1 MNLISY
7 FFIRLWQV
15 GIDHVLPLLALLLL
29 GMLVPRLGRLAIR
42 VLESRLDESEESTKA
57 RLALGGALVYVLQ
70 AVAYFLLVLTALS
83 NLGVPALG
91 AAIPATVVS
100 AALGFGAQKI
110 IGDFLAGFFILS
122 EKQFGVGDYVSF
134 DGATGV
140 EGTVVAL
147 TLRTTKVRTPTGEV
161 VMVPNGSAG
170 VVTNYSQDWSRAVVD
185 LAVPLHEGET
195 LEEITTQVR
204 SISEQ
209 AIQDPTIADDVA
221 GELEILS
228 ATGIVEPTVAGQP
241 WQVKYRVLVQVNPS
255 RQWAVERAIRSALLS
270 AFWDHYNLPADA
282 AGAVPFP
289 MDRITGAASP
299 DTDAPGGAKPSAQ
312 QPVRAEDP
320 EESAAAAMAASE
332 SASNNATKS
341 FSNAGDSA
349 HLETDAVE
357 SKDHGPGRPAT
368 ADADPDLE
376 DADAHTSIWRQ
387 DASSGKFRRLWTL
400 GGRVRSSTTSLLVGL
415 LVTGLLLFA
424 SWNPEDAGT
433 GWLNPA
439 YWTERKAPATTSAP
453 VPTAEPEV
461 SATENPGADN
471 VTEESADAYAPSSEP
486 NDANS
491 DGAAADENSDDSKK
505 NRDER
510 RMREDTLGGQESTA
524 PAAPTPQ
531 DTAGATPGDDAGATD
546 TQAGEETEQPS
557 VAN

>member
-1 MNLISY
+1 MNLVGY
-7 FFIRLWQV
+7 FFYRMWQV
-15 GIDHVLPLLALLLL
+15 GIDHVLPLVALLLL

-42 VLESRLDESEESTKA
+42 VLESRLDEGEESTKA

-70 AVAYFLLVLTALS
+70 AVAYFLLVLAALS
-83 NLGVPALG
+83 NVGVPALG

-134 DGATGV
+134 EGTTGV

-170 VVTNYSQDWSRAVVD
+170 VITNFSQDWSRAVVD
-185 LAVPLHEGET
+185 LSVPLHEGET
-195 LEEITTQVR
+195 LEEITSQVHT
-204 SISEQ
+204 ISQQ
-209 AIQDPTIADDVA
+209 AIKDPAIAGDVA

-270 AFWDHYNLPADA
+270 AFWDHYNLPADT

-289 MDRITGAASP
+289 LDRITAAASP
-299 DTDAPGGAKPSAQ
+299 DIDAPGGAKPSVQ
-312 QPVRAEDP
+312 QPVRAEGP

-332 SASNNATKS
+332 SASNNATKP
-341 FSNAGDSA
+341 FTNAGDSA
-349 HLETDAVE
+349 HLESDVVE

-368 ADADPDLE
+368 GDVDPDLE
-376 DADAHTSIWRQ
+376 DADAHTDIWRQ
-387 DASSGKFRRLWTL
+387 DAPTGKFRRLWTL
-400 GGRVRSSTTSLLVGL
+400 GGRVRPSTTSLLVGL
-415 LVTGLLLFA
+415 MVTGLLLFA

-491 DGAAADENSDDSKK
+491 DGVAAGGNFDDSKK

-510 RMREDTLGGQESTA
+510 RVQENPLGGQESKA

-531 DTAGATPGDDAGATD
+531 DTAGATPGDDAGATNAP
-546 TQAGEETEQPS
+546 AGEQTEP
-557 VAN
+557 ALEP

>member
-1 MNLISY
+1 MNLVGY
-7 FFIRLWQV
+7 FFYRMWQV
-15 GIDHVLPLLALLLL
+15 GIDHVLPLVALLLL

-42 VLESRLDESEESTKA
+42 VLESRLDEGEEATKA

-70 AVAYFLLVLTALS
+70 AVAYFLLVLAALS
-83 NLGVPALG
+83 NVGVPALG

-110 IGDFLAGFFILS
+110 IGDFLEGFFILS

-134 DGATGV
+134 EGTTGV

-170 VVTNYSQDWSRAVVD
+170 VITNFSQDWSRAVVD
-185 LAVPLHEGET
+185 LSVPLHEGET
-195 LEEITTQVR
+195 LEEITSQVHT
-204 SISEQ
+204 ISQQ
-209 AIQDPTIADDVA
+209 AIKDPAIAGDVA

-241 WQVKYRVLVQVNPS
+241 WQVKYRVLVPVNPS

-270 AFWDHYNLPADA
+270 AFWDHYNLPADT

-289 MDRITGAASP
+289 LDRITAAASP
-299 DTDAPGGAKPSAQ
+299 DIDAPGGAKPSVQ
-312 QPVRAEDP
+312 QPVRAEGP

-332 SASNNATKS
+332 SASNNATKP
-341 FSNAGDSA
+341 FTNAGDSA
-349 HLETDAVE
+349 HLESDVVE

-368 ADADPDLE
+368 GDVDPDLE
-376 DADAHTSIWRQ
+376 DADAHTDIWRQ
-387 DASSGKFRRLWTL
+387 DAPTGKFRRLWTL
-400 GGRVRSSTTSLLVGL
+400 GGRVRPSTTSLLVGL
-415 LVTGLLLFA
+415 MVTGLLLFA

-471 VTEESADAYAPSSEP
+471 VTEESADAHAPSSEP

-491 DGAAADENSDDSKK
+491 DGVAAGGNFDDSKK

-510 RMREDTLGGQESTA
+510 RVQENPLGGQESKA

-531 DTAGATPGDDAGATD
+531 DTAGATPGDDAGATNAP
-546 TQAGEETEQPS
+546 AGEQTEP
-557 VAN
+557 ALEP

>member
-1 MNLISY
+1 MNLVGY
-7 FFIRLWQV
+7 FFYRMWQV
-15 GIDHVLPLLALLLL
+15 GIDHVLPLVALLLL

-42 VLESRLDESEESTKA
+42 VLESRLDEGEEATKA

-70 AVAYFLLVLTALS
+70 AVAYFLLVLAALS
-83 NLGVPALG
+83 NVGVPALG

-134 DGATGV
+134 EGTTGV

-170 VVTNYSQDWSRAVVD
+170 VITNFSQDWSRAVVD
-185 LAVPLHEGET
+185 LSVPLHEGET
-195 LEEITTQVR
+195 LEEITSQVHT
-204 SISEQ
+204 ISQQ
-209 AIQDPTIADDVA
+209 AIKDPAIAGDVA

-270 AFWDHYNLPADA
+270 AFWDHYNLPADT

-289 MDRITGAASP
+289 LDRITAAASP
-299 DTDAPGGAKPSAQ
+299 DIDAPGGAKPSVQ
-312 QPVRAEDP
+312 QPVRAEGP

-332 SASNNATKS
+332 SASNNATKP
-341 FSNAGDSA
+341 FTNAGDSA
-349 HLETDAVE
+349 HLESDVVE

-368 ADADPDLE
+368 GDVDPDLE
-376 DADAHTSIWRQ
+376 DADAHTDIWRQ
-387 DASSGKFRRLWTL
+387 DAPTGKFRRLWTL
-400 GGRVRSSTTSLLVGL
+400 GGRVRPSTTSLLVGL
-415 LVTGLLLFA
+415 MVTGLLLFA

-491 DGAAADENSDDSKK
+491 DGVAAGGNSHDSKK

-510 RMREDTLGGQESTA
+510 RVQENPLGGQESKA
-524 PAAPTPQ
+524 PAAPTLQ
-531 DTAGATPGDDAGATD
+531 DTAGAPPGDDAGATNAP
-546 TQAGEETEQPS
+546 AGEQTEP
-557 VAN
+557 ALEP

>member
-1 MNLISY
+1 MNLVGY
-7 FFIRLWQV
+7 FFYRMWQV
-15 GIDHVLPLLALLLL
+15 GIDHVLPLVALLLL

-42 VLESRLDESEESTKA
+42 VLESRLDEGEESTKA

-70 AVAYFLLVLTALS
+70 AVAYFLLVLAALS
-83 NLGVPALG
+83 NVGVPALG

-134 DGATGV
+134 EGTTGV

-170 VVTNYSQDWSRAVVD
+170 VITNFSQDWSRAVVD
-185 LAVPLHEGET
+185 LSVPLHEGET
-195 LEEITTQVR
+195 LEEITSQVHT
-204 SISEQ
+204 ISQQ
-209 AIQDPTIADDVA
+209 AIKDPAIAGDVA

-270 AFWDHYNLPADA
+270 AFWDHYNLPADT

-289 MDRITGAASP
+289 LDRITAAASP
-299 DTDAPGGAKPSAQ
+299 DIDAPGGAKPSVQ
-312 QPVRAEDP
+312 QPVRAEGP

-332 SASNNATKS
+332 SASNNATKP
-341 FSNAGDSA
+341 FTNAGDSA
-349 HLETDAVE
+349 HLESDVVE

-368 ADADPDLE
+368 GDVDPDLE
-376 DADAHTSIWRQ
+376 DADAHTDIWRQ
-387 DASSGKFRRLWTL
+387 DAPTGKFRRLWTL
-400 GGRVRSSTTSLLVGL
+400 GGRVRPSTTSLLVGL
-415 LVTGLLLFA
+415 MVTGLLLFA

-491 DGAAADENSDDSKK
+491 DGVAAGGNFDDSKK

-510 RMREDTLGGQESTA
+510 RVQENPLGGQESKA

-531 DTAGATPGDDAGATD
+531 DTAGAPPGDDAGATNAP
-546 TQAGEETEQPS
+546 AGEQTEP
-557 VAN
+557 ALEP

>member
-1 MNLISY
+1 M
-7 FFIRLWQV
+7 
-15 GIDHVLPLLALLLL
+15 
-29 GMLVPRLGRLAIR
+29 
-42 VLESRLDESEESTKA
+42 
-57 RLALGGALVYVLQ
+57 
-70 AVAYFLLVLTALS
+70 TALS

-312 QPVRAEDP
+312 QPVSAEGP

-332 SASNNATKS
+332 SASNNATKP
-341 FSNAGDSA
+341 FRNAGDSA
-349 HLETDAVE
+349 HLESDAVE

-368 ADADPDLE
+368 ADADSDLE

-387 DASSGKFRRLWTL
+387 DAPSGKFRRLWTL

-424 SWNPEDAGT
+424 SWDPEDAGT

-461 SATENPGADN
+461 LATENPGADN

-531 DTAGATPGDDAGATD
+531 DTAGATPGDDAGATNAP
-546 TQAGEETEQPS
+546 AGEETEQPS

>member
-1 MNLISY
+1 MNLVGY
-7 FFIRLWQV
+7 FFYRMWQV
-15 GIDHVLPLLALLLL
+15 GIDHVLPLVALLLL

-42 VLESRLDESEESTKA
+42 VLESRLDEGEEATKA

-70 AVAYFLLVLTALS
+70 AVAYFLLVLAALS
-83 NLGVPALG
+83 NVGVPALG

-134 DGATGV
+134 EGTTGV

-170 VVTNYSQDWSRAVVD
+170 VITNFSQDWSRAVVD
-185 LAVPLHEGET
+185 LSVPLHEGET
-195 LEEITTQVR
+195 LEEITSQVHT
-204 SISEQ
+204 ISQQ
-209 AIQDPTIADDVA
+209 AIKDPAIAGDVA

-270 AFWDHYNLPADA
+270 AFWDHYNLPADT

-289 MDRITGAASP
+289 LDSITAAASP
-299 DTDAPGGAKPSAQ
+299 DIDAPGGAKPSVQ
-312 QPVRAEDP
+312 QPVRAEGP

-332 SASNNATKS
+332 SASNNATKP
-341 FSNAGDSA
+341 FTNAGDSA
-349 HLETDAVE
+349 HLESDVVE

-368 ADADPDLE
+368 GDVDPDLE
-376 DADAHTSIWRQ
+376 DADAHTDIWRQ
-387 DASSGKFRRLWTL
+387 DAPTGKFRRLWTL
-400 GGRVRSSTTSLLVGL
+400 GGRVRPSTTSLLVGL
-415 LVTGLLLFA
+415 MVTGLLLFA

-491 DGAAADENSDDSKK
+491 DGVAAGGSFDDSKK

-510 RMREDTLGGQESTA
+510 RVQENPLGGQESKA

-531 DTAGATPGDDAGATD
+531 DTAGATPGDDAGATNAP
-546 TQAGEETEQPS
+546 AGEQTEP
-557 VAN
+557 ALEP

>member
-1 MNLISY
+1 MNLVGY
-7 FFIRLWQV
+7 FFYRMWQV
-15 GIDHVLPLLALLLL
+15 GIDHVLPLVALLLL

-42 VLESRLDESEESTKA
+42 VLESRLDEGEEATKA

-70 AVAYFLLVLTALS
+70 AVAYFLLVLAALS
-83 NLGVPALG
+83 NVGVPALG

-134 DGATGV
+134 EGTTGV

-170 VVTNYSQDWSRAVVD
+170 VITNFSQDWSRAVVD
-185 LAVPLHEGET
+185 LSVPLHEGET
-195 LEEITTQVR
+195 LEEITSQVHT
-204 SISEQ
+204 ISQQ
-209 AIQDPTIADDVA
+209 AIKDPAIAGDVA

-270 AFWDHYNLPADA
+270 AFWDHYNLPADT

-289 MDRITGAASP
+289 LDRITAAASP
-299 DTDAPGGAKPSAQ
+299 DIDAPGGAKPSVQ
-312 QPVRAEDP
+312 QPVRAEGP

-332 SASNNATKS
+332 SASNNATKP
-341 FSNAGDSA
+341 FTNAGDSA
-349 HLETDAVE
+349 HLESDVVE

-368 ADADPDLE
+368 GDVDPDLE
-376 DADAHTSIWRQ
+376 DADAHTDIWRQ
-387 DASSGKFRRLWTL
+387 DVPTGKFRRLWTL
-400 GGRVRSSTTSLLVGL
+400 GGRVRPSTTSLLVGL
-415 LVTGLLLFA
+415 MVTGLLLFA

-471 VTEESADAYAPSSEP
+471 VTEESADAHAPSSEP

-491 DGAAADENSDDSKK
+491 DGVAAGGNFDDSKK

-510 RMREDTLGGQESTA
+510 RVQENPLGGQESKA

-531 DTAGATPGDDAGATD
+531 DTAGATPGDDAGATNAP
-546 TQAGEETEQPS
+546 AGEQTEP
-557 VAN
+557 ALEP

>member
-1 MNLISY
+1 MNLVGY
-7 FFIRLWQV
+7 FFYRMWQV
-15 GIDHVLPLLALLLL
+15 GIDHVLPLVALLLL

-42 VLESRLDESEESTKA
+42 VLESRLDEGEEATKA

-70 AVAYFLLVLTALS
+70 AVAYFLLVLAALS
-83 NLGVPALG
+83 NVGVPALG

-110 IGDFLAGFFILS
+110 IGDFLEGFFILS

-134 DGATGV
+134 EGTTGV

-170 VVTNYSQDWSRAVVD
+170 VITNFSQDWSRAVVD
-185 LAVPLHEGET
+185 LSVPLHEGET
-195 LEEITTQVR
+195 LEEITSQVHT
-204 SISEQ
+204 ISQQ
-209 AIQDPTIADDVA
+209 AIKDPAIAGDVA

-270 AFWDHYNLPADA
+270 AFWDHYNLPADT

-289 MDRITGAASP
+289 LDRITAAASP
-299 DTDAPGGAKPSAQ
+299 DIDAPGGAKPSVQ
-312 QPVRAEDP
+312 QPVRAEGP

-332 SASNNATKS
+332 SASNNATKP
-341 FSNAGDSA
+341 FTNAGDSA
-349 HLETDAVE
+349 HLESDVVE

-368 ADADPDLE
+368 GDVDPDLE
-376 DADAHTSIWRQ
+376 DADAHTDIWRQ
-387 DASSGKFRRLWTL
+387 DAPTGKFRRLWTL
-400 GGRVRSSTTSLLVGL
+400 GGRVRPSTTSLLVGL
-415 LVTGLLLFA
+415 MVTGLLLFA

-491 DGAAADENSDDSKK
+491 DGVAAGGNFDDSKK

-510 RMREDTLGGQESTA
+510 RVQENPLGGQESKA

-531 DTAGATPGDDAGATD
+531 DTAGATPGDDAGATNAP
-546 TQAGEETEQPS
+546 AGEQTEP
-557 VAN
+557 ALEP

>member
-1 MNLISY
+1 MNLVGY
-7 FFIRLWQV
+7 FFYRMWQV
-15 GIDHVLPLLALLLL
+15 GIDHVLPLVALLLL

-42 VLESRLDESEESTKA
+42 VLESRLDEGEEATKA

-70 AVAYFLLVLTALS
+70 AVAYFLLVLAALS
-83 NLGVPALG
+83 NVGVPALG

-110 IGDFLAGFFILS
+110 IGDFLEGFFILS
-122 EKQFGVGDYVSF
+122 EKQFGVGDYVRF
-134 DGATGV
+134 EGTTGV

-170 VVTNYSQDWSRAVVD
+170 VITNFSQDWSRAVVD
-185 LAVPLHEGET
+185 LSVPLHEGET
-195 LEEITTQVR
+195 LEEITSQVHT
-204 SISEQ
+204 ISQQ
-209 AIQDPTIADDVA
+209 AIKDPAIAGDVA

-270 AFWDHYNLPADA
+270 AFWDHYNLPADT

-289 MDRITGAASP
+289 LDRITAAASP
-299 DTDAPGGAKPSAQ
+299 DIDAPGGAKPSVQ
-312 QPVRAEDP
+312 QPVRAEGP

-332 SASNNATKS
+332 SASNNATKP
-341 FSNAGDSA
+341 FTNAGDSA
-349 HLETDAVE
+349 HLESDVVE

-368 ADADPDLE
+368 GDVDPDLE
-376 DADAHTSIWRQ
+376 DADAHTDIWRQ
-387 DASSGKFRRLWTL
+387 DAPTGKFRRLWTL
-400 GGRVRSSTTSLLVGL
+400 GGRVRPSTTSLLVGL
-415 LVTGLLLFA
+415 MVTGLLLFA

-471 VTEESADAYAPSSEP
+471 VTEESADAHAPSSEP

-491 DGAAADENSDDSKK
+491 DGVAAGGNFDDSKK

-510 RMREDTLGGQESTA
+510 RVQENPLGGQESKA

-531 DTAGATPGDDAGATD
+531 DTAGATPGDDAGATNAP
-546 TQAGEETEQPS
+546 AGEQTEP
-557 VAN
+557 ALEP

>member
-1 MNLISY
+1 
-7 FFIRLWQV
+7 
-15 GIDHVLPLLALLLL
+15 
-29 GMLVPRLGRLAIR
+29 GRLAIR
-42 VLESRLDESEESTKA
+42 VLESRLDEGEEATKA

-70 AVAYFLLVLTALS
+70 AVAYFLLVLAALS
-83 NLGVPALG
+83 NVGVPALG

-134 DGATGV
+134 EGTTGV

-170 VVTNYSQDWSRAVVD
+170 VITNFSQDWSRAVVD
-185 LAVPLHEGET
+185 LSVPLHEGET
-195 LEEITTQVR
+195 LEEITSQVHT
-204 SISEQ
+204 ISQQ
-209 AIQDPTIADDVA
+209 AIKDPAIAGDVA

-270 AFWDHYNLPADA
+270 AFWDHYNLPADT

-289 MDRITGAASP
+289 LDRITAAASP
-299 DTDAPGGAKPSAQ
+299 DIDAPGGAKPSVQ
-312 QPVRAEDP
+312 QPVRAEGP

-332 SASNNATKS
+332 SASNNATKP
-341 FSNAGDSA
+341 FTNAGDSA
-349 HLETDAVE
+349 HLESDVVE

-368 ADADPDLE
+368 GDVDPDLE
-376 DADAHTSIWRQ
+376 DADAHTDIWRQ
-387 DASSGKFRRLWTL
+387 DAPTGKFRRLWTL
-400 GGRVRSSTTSLLVGL
+400 GGRVRPSTTSLLVGL
-415 LVTGLLLFA
+415 MVTGLLLFA

-491 DGAAADENSDDSKK
+491 DGVAAGGNSHDSKK

-510 RMREDTLGGQESTA
+510 RVQENPLGGQESKA

-531 DTAGATPGDDAGATD
+531 DTAGAPPGDDAGATNAP
-546 TQAGEETEQPS
+546 AGEQTEP
-557 VAN
+557 ALEP

>member
-1 MNLISY
+1 MNLVGY
-7 FFIRLWQV
+7 FFYRMWQV
-15 GIDHVLPLLALLLL
+15 GIDHVLPLVALLLL

-42 VLESRLDESEESTKA
+42 VLESRLDEGEEATKA

-70 AVAYFLLVLTALS
+70 AVAYFLLVLAALS
-83 NLGVPALG
+83 NVGVPALG

-134 DGATGV
+134 EGTTGV

-170 VVTNYSQDWSRAVVD
+170 VITNFSQDWSRAVVD
-185 LAVPLHEGET
+185 LSVPLHEGET
-195 LEEITTQVR
+195 LEEITSQVHT
-204 SISEQ
+204 ISQQ
-209 AIQDPTIADDVA
+209 AIKDPAIAGDVA

-270 AFWDHYNLPADA
+270 AFWDHYNLPADT

-289 MDRITGAASP
+289 LDRITAAASP
-299 DTDAPGGAKPSAQ
+299 DIDAPGGAKPSVQ
-312 QPVRAEDP
+312 QPVRAEGP

-332 SASNNATKS
+332 SASNNATKP
-341 FSNAGDSA
+341 FTNAGDSA
-349 HLETDAVE
+349 HLESDVVE

-368 ADADPDLE
+368 GDVDPDLE
-376 DADAHTSIWRQ
+376 DADAHTDIWRQ
-387 DASSGKFRRLWTL
+387 DAPTGKFRRLWTL
-400 GGRVRSSTTSLLVGL
+400 GGRVRPSTTSLLVGL
-415 LVTGLLLFA
+415 MVTGLLLFA

-471 VTEESADAYAPSSEP
+471 VTEESADAHAPSSEP

-491 DGAAADENSDDSKK
+491 DGVAAGGNSHDSKK

-510 RMREDTLGGQESTA
+510 RVQENPLGGQESKA

-531 DTAGATPGDDAGATD
+531 DTAGAPPGDDAGATNAP
-546 TQAGEETEQPS
+546 AGEQTEP
-557 VAN
+557 ALEP

>member
-1 MNLISY
+1 MNLVGY
-7 FFIRLWQV
+7 FFYRMWQV
-15 GIDHVLPLLALLLL
+15 GIDHVLPLVALLLL

-42 VLESRLDESEESTKA
+42 VLESRLDEGEEATKA
-57 RLALGGALVYVLQ
+57 RLALGGAVVYVLQ
-70 AVAYFLLVLTALS
+70 AVAYFLLVLAALS
-83 NLGVPALG
+83 NVGVPALG

-134 DGATGV
+134 EGTTGV

-170 VVTNYSQDWSRAVVD
+170 VITNFSQDWSRAVVD
-185 LAVPLHEGET
+185 LSVPLHEGET
-195 LEEITTQVR
+195 LEEITSQVHT
-204 SISEQ
+204 ISQQ
-209 AIQDPTIADDVA
+209 AIKDPAIAGDVA

-270 AFWDHYNLPADA
+270 AFWDHYNLPADT

-289 MDRITGAASP
+289 LDRITAAASP
-299 DTDAPGGAKPSAQ
+299 DIDAPGGAKPSVQ
-312 QPVRAEDP
+312 QPVRAEGP

-332 SASNNATKS
+332 SASNNATKP
-341 FSNAGDSA
+341 FTNAGDSA
-349 HLETDAVE
+349 HLESDVVE

-368 ADADPDLE
+368 GDVDPDLE
-376 DADAHTSIWRQ
+376 DADAHTDIWRQ
-387 DASSGKFRRLWTL
+387 DAPTGKFRRLWTL
-400 GGRVRSSTTSLLVGL
+400 GGRVRPSTTSLLVGL
-415 LVTGLLLFA
+415 MVTGLLLFA

-491 DGAAADENSDDSKK
+491 DGVAAGGNFDDSKK

-510 RMREDTLGGQESTA
+510 RVQENPLGGQESKA

-531 DTAGATPGDDAGATD
+531 DTAGATPGDDAGATNAP
-546 TQAGEETEQPS
+546 AGEQTEP
-557 VAN
+557 ALEP

>member
-1 MNLISY
+1 MNLVGY
-7 FFIRLWQV
+7 FFYRMWQV
-15 GIDHVLPLLALLLL
+15 GIDHVLPLVALLLL

-42 VLESRLDESEESTKA
+42 VLESRLDEGEEATKA

-70 AVAYFLLVLTALS
+70 AVAYFLLVLAALS
-83 NLGVPALG
+83 NVGVPALG

-134 DGATGV
+134 EGTTGV

-170 VVTNYSQDWSRAVVD
+170 VITNFSQDWSRAVVD
-185 LAVPLHEGET
+185 LSVPLHEGET
-195 LEEITTQVR
+195 LEEITSQVHT
-204 SISEQ
+204 ISQQ
-209 AIQDPTIADDVA
+209 AIKDPAIAGDVA

-270 AFWDHYNLPADA
+270 AFWDHYNLPADT

-289 MDRITGAASP
+289 LDRITAAASL
-299 DTDAPGGAKPSAQ
+299 DIDAPGGAKPSVQ
-312 QPVRAEDP
+312 QPVRAEGP

-332 SASNNATKS
+332 SASNNATKP
-341 FSNAGDSA
+341 FTNAGDSA
-349 HLETDAVE
+349 HLESDVVE

-368 ADADPDLE
+368 GDVDPDLE
-376 DADAHTSIWRQ
+376 DADAHTDIWRQ
-387 DASSGKFRRLWTL
+387 DAPTGKFRRLWTL
-400 GGRVRSSTTSLLVGL
+400 GGRVRPSTTSLLVGL
-415 LVTGLLLFA
+415 MVTGLLLFA

-491 DGAAADENSDDSKK
+491 DGVAAGGNSHDSKK

-510 RMREDTLGGQESTA
+510 RVQENPLGGQESKA

-531 DTAGATPGDDAGATD
+531 DTAGATPGDDAGATNAP
-546 TQAGEETEQPS
+546 AGEQTEP
-557 VAN
+557 ALEP

>member
-1 MNLISY
+1 MNLVGY
-7 FFIRLWQV
+7 FFYRMWQV
-15 GIDHVLPLLALLLL
+15 GIDHVLPLVALLLL

-42 VLESRLDESEESTKA
+42 VLESRLDEGEEATKA

-70 AVAYFLLVLTALS
+70 AVAYFLLVLAALS
-83 NLGVPALG
+83 NVGVPALG

-110 IGDFLAGFFILS
+110 IGDFLEGFFILS

-134 DGATGV
+134 EGTTGV

-170 VVTNYSQDWSRAVVD
+170 VITNFSQDWSRAVVD
-185 LAVPLHEGET
+185 LSVPLHEGET
-195 LEEITTQVR
+195 FEEITSQVHT
-204 SISEQ
+204 ISQQ
-209 AIQDPTIADDVA
+209 AIKDPAIAGDVA

-270 AFWDHYNLPADA
+270 AFWDHYNLPADT

-289 MDRITGAASP
+289 LDRITAAASP
-299 DTDAPGGAKPSAQ
+299 DIDAPGGAKPSVQ
-312 QPVRAEDP
+312 QPVRAEGP

-332 SASNNATKS
+332 SASNNATKP
-341 FSNAGDSA
+341 FTNAGDSA
-349 HLETDAVE
+349 HLESDVVE

-368 ADADPDLE
+368 GDVDPDLE
-376 DADAHTSIWRQ
+376 DADAHTDIWRQ
-387 DASSGKFRRLWTL
+387 DAPTGKFRRLWTL
-400 GGRVRSSTTSLLVGL
+400 GGRVRPSTTSLLVGL
-415 LVTGLLLFA
+415 MVTGLLLFA

-491 DGAAADENSDDSKK
+491 DGVAAGGNSHDSKK

-510 RMREDTLGGQESTA
+510 RVQENPLGGQESKA

-531 DTAGATPGDDAGATD
+531 DTAGAPPGDDAGATNAP
-546 TQAGEETEQPS
+546 AGEQTEP
-557 VAN
+557 ALEP

>member
-1 MNLISY
+1 MNLVGY
-7 FFIRLWQV
+7 FFYRMWQV
-15 GIDHVLPLLALLLL
+15 GIDHVLPLVALLLL

-42 VLESRLDESEESTKA
+42 VLESRLDEGEEATKA

-70 AVAYFLLVLTALS
+70 AVAYFLLVLAALS
-83 NLGVPALG
+83 NVGVPALG

-134 DGATGV
+134 EGTTGV

-170 VVTNYSQDWSRAVVD
+170 VITNFSQDWSRAVVD
-185 LAVPLHEGET
+185 LSVPLHEGET
-195 LEEITTQVR
+195 LEEITSQVHT
-204 SISEQ
+204 ISQQ
-209 AIQDPTIADDVA
+209 AIKDPAIAGDVA

-270 AFWDHYNLPADA
+270 AFWDHYNLPADT

-289 MDRITGAASP
+289 LDRITAAASP
-299 DTDAPGGAKPSAQ
+299 DIDAPGGAKPSVQ
-312 QPVRAEDP
+312 QPVRAEGP

-332 SASNNATKS
+332 SASNNATKP
-341 FSNAGDSA
+341 FTNAGDSA
-349 HLETDAVE
+349 HLESDVVE

-368 ADADPDLE
+368 GDVDPDLE
-376 DADAHTSIWRQ
+376 DADAHTDIWRQ
-387 DASSGKFRRLWTL
+387 DAPTGKFRRLWTL
-400 GGRVRSSTTSLLVGL
+400 GGRVRPSTTSLLVGL
-415 LVTGLLLFA
+415 MVTGLLLFA

-461 SATENPGADN
+461 SATENPGADT

-491 DGAAADENSDDSKK
+491 DGVAAGGNFDDSKK

-510 RMREDTLGGQESTA
+510 RVQENPLGGQESKA

-531 DTAGATPGDDAGATD
+531 DTAGATPGDDAGATNAP
-546 TQAGEETEQPS
+546 AGEQTEP
-557 VAN
+557 ALEP

>member
-1 MNLISY
+1 MNLVGY
-7 FFIRLWQV
+7 FFYRMWQV
-15 GIDHVLPLLALLLL
+15 GIDHVLPLVALLLL

-42 VLESRLDESEESTKA
+42 VLESRLDEGEEATKA

-70 AVAYFLLVLTALS
+70 AVAYFLLVLAALS
-83 NLGVPALG
+83 NVGVPALG

-134 DGATGV
+134 EGTTGV

-170 VVTNYSQDWSRAVVD
+170 VITNFSQDWSRAVVD
-185 LAVPLHEGET
+185 LSVPLHEGET
-195 LEEITTQVR
+195 LEEITSQVHT
-204 SISEQ
+204 ISQQ
-209 AIQDPTIADDVA
+209 AIKDPAIAGDVA

-270 AFWDHYNLPADA
+270 AFWDHYNLPADT

-289 MDRITGAASP
+289 LDRITAAASP
-299 DTDAPGGAKPSAQ
+299 DIDAPGGAKPSVQ
-312 QPVRAEDP
+312 QPVRAEGP

-332 SASNNATKS
+332 SASNNATKP
-341 FSNAGDSA
+341 FTNAGDSA
-349 HLETDAVE
+349 HLESDVVE

-368 ADADPDLE
+368 GDVDPDLE
-376 DADAHTSIWRQ
+376 DADAHTDIWRQ
-387 DASSGKFRRLWTL
+387 DAPTGKFRRLWTL
-400 GGRVRSSTTSLLVGL
+400 GGRVRPSTTSLLVGL
-415 LVTGLLLFA
+415 MVTGLLLFA

-471 VTEESADAYAPSSEP
+471 VTEESADAHAPSSEP

-491 DGAAADENSDDSKK
+491 DGVAAGGNFDDSKK

-510 RMREDTLGGQESTA
+510 RVQENPLGGQESKA

-531 DTAGATPGDDAGATD
+531 DTAGATPGDDAGATNAP
-546 TQAGEETEQPS
+546 AGEQTEP
-557 VAN
+557 ALEP

>member
-1 MNLISY
+1 MNLVGY
-7 FFIRLWQV
+7 FFYRMWQV
-15 GIDHVLPLLALLLL
+15 GIDHVLPLVALLLL

-42 VLESRLDESEESTKA
+42 VLESRLDEGEEATKA

-70 AVAYFLLVLTALS
+70 AVAYFLLVLAALS
-83 NLGVPALG
+83 NVGVPALG

-134 DGATGV
+134 EGTTGV

-170 VVTNYSQDWSRAVVD
+170 VITNFSQDWSRAVVD
-185 LAVPLHEGET
+185 LSVPLHEGET
-195 LEEITTQVR
+195 LEEITSQVHT
-204 SISEQ
+204 ISQQ
-209 AIQDPTIADDVA
+209 AIKDPAIAGDVA

-270 AFWDHYNLPADA
+270 AFWDHYNLPADT

-289 MDRITGAASP
+289 LDRITAAASP
-299 DTDAPGGAKPSAQ
+299 DIDAPGGAKPSVQ
-312 QPVRAEDP
+312 QPVRAEGP

-332 SASNNATKS
+332 SASNNATKP
-341 FSNAGDSA
+341 FTNAGDSA
-349 HLETDAVE
+349 HLESDVVE

-368 ADADPDLE
+368 GDVDPDLE
-376 DADAHTSIWRQ
+376 DADAHTDIWRQ
-387 DASSGKFRRLWTL
+387 DAPTGKFRRLWTL
-400 GGRVRSSTTSLLVGL
+400 GGRVRPSTTSLLVGL
-415 LVTGLLLFA
+415 MVTGLLLFA

-491 DGAAADENSDDSKK
+491 DGVAAGGNFDDSKK

-510 RMREDTLGGQESTA
+510 RVQENPLGGQESKA

-531 DTAGATPGDDAGATD
+531 DTAGAPPGDDAGATNAP
-546 TQAGEETEQPS
+546 AGEQTEP
-557 VAN
+557 ALEP

>member
-1 MNLISY
+1 MNLVGY
-7 FFIRLWQV
+7 FFYRMWQV
-15 GIDHVLPLLALLLL
+15 GIDHVLPLVALLLL

-42 VLESRLDESEESTKA
+42 VLESRLDEGEEATKA

-70 AVAYFLLVLTALS
+70 AVAYFLLVLAALS
-83 NLGVPALG
+83 NVGVPALG

-134 DGATGV
+134 EGTTGV

-170 VVTNYSQDWSRAVVD
+170 VITNFSQDWSRAVVD
-185 LAVPLHEGET
+185 LSVPLHEGET
-195 LEEITTQVR
+195 LEEITSQVHT
-204 SISEQ
+204 ISQQ
-209 AIQDPTIADDVA
+209 AIKDPAIAGDVA

-270 AFWDHYNLPADA
+270 AFWDHYNLPADT

-289 MDRITGAASP
+289 LDRITAAASP
-299 DTDAPGGAKPSAQ
+299 DIDAPGGAKPSVQ
-312 QPVRAEDP
+312 QPVRAEGP

-332 SASNNATKS
+332 SASNNATKP
-341 FSNAGDSA
+341 FTNAGDSA
-349 HLETDAVE
+349 HLESDVVE

-368 ADADPDLE
+368 GDVDPDLE
-376 DADAHTSIWRQ
+376 DADAHTDIWRQ
-387 DASSGKFRRLWTL
+387 DAPTGKFRRLWTL
-400 GGRVRSSTTSLLVGL
+400 GGRVRPSTTSLLVGL
-415 LVTGLLLFA
+415 MVTGLLLFA

-491 DGAAADENSDDSKK
+491 DGVAAGGNSHDSKK

-510 RMREDTLGGQESTA
+510 RVQENPLGGQESKA

-531 DTAGATPGDDAGATD
+531 DTAGAPPGDDAGATNAP
-546 TQAGEETEQPS
+546 AGEQTEP
-557 VAN
+557 ALEP

>member
-1 MNLISY
+1 MNLVGY
-7 FFIRLWQV
+7 FFYRMWQV
-15 GIDHVLPLLALLLL
+15 GIDHVLPLVALLLL

-42 VLESRLDESEESTKA
+42 VLESRLDEGEEATKA

-70 AVAYFLLVLTALS
+70 AVAYFLLVLAALS
-83 NLGVPALG
+83 NVGVPALG

-134 DGATGV
+134 EGTTGV

-170 VVTNYSQDWSRAVVD
+170 VITNFSQDWSRAVVD
-185 LAVPLHEGET
+185 LSVPLHEGET
-195 LEEITTQVR
+195 LEEITSQVHT
-204 SISEQ
+204 ISQQ
-209 AIQDPTIADDVA
+209 AIKDPAIAGDVA

-270 AFWDHYNLPADA
+270 AFWDHYNLPADT

-289 MDRITGAASP
+289 LDRITAAASP
-299 DTDAPGGAKPSAQ
+299 DIDAPGGAKPSVQ
-312 QPVRAEDP
+312 QPVRAEGP

-332 SASNNATKS
+332 SASNNATKP
-341 FSNAGDSA
+341 FTNAGDSA
-349 HLETDAVE
+349 HLESDVVE

-368 ADADPDLE
+368 GDVDPDLE
-376 DADAHTSIWRQ
+376 DADAHTDIWRQ
-387 DASSGKFRRLWTL
+387 DAPTGKFRRLWTL
-400 GGRVRSSTTSLLVGL
+400 GGRVRPSTTSLLVGL
-415 LVTGLLLFA
+415 MVTGLLLFA

-491 DGAAADENSDDSKK
+491 DGVAAGGNFDDSKK

-510 RMREDTLGGQESTA
+510 RVQENPLGGQESKA

-531 DTAGATPGDDAGATD
+531 DTAGATPGDDAGATNAP
-546 TQAGEETEQPS
+546 AGEQTEP
-557 VAN
+557 ALEP

>member
-1 MNLISY
+1 MNLVGY
-7 FFIRLWQV
+7 FFYRMWQV
-15 GIDHVLPLLALLLL
+15 GIDHVLPLVALLLL

-42 VLESRLDESEESTKA
+42 VLESRLDEGEEATKA

-70 AVAYFLLVLTALS
+70 AVAYFLLVLAALS
-83 NLGVPALG
+83 NVGVPALG

-110 IGDFLAGFFILS
+110 IGDFLEGFFILS

-134 DGATGV
+134 EGTTGV

-170 VVTNYSQDWSRAVVD
+170 VITNFSQDWSRAVVD
-185 LAVPLHEGET
+185 LSVPLHEGET
-195 LEEITTQVR
+195 LEEITSQVHT
-204 SISEQ
+204 ISQQ
-209 AIQDPTIADDVA
+209 AIKDPAIAGDVA

-270 AFWDHYNLPADA
+270 AFWDHYNLPADT

-289 MDRITGAASP
+289 LDRITAVASP
-299 DTDAPGGAKPSAQ
+299 DIDAPGGAKPSVQ
-312 QPVRAEDP
+312 QPVRAEGP

-332 SASNNATKS
+332 SASNNATKP
-341 FSNAGDSA
+341 FTNAGDSA
-349 HLETDAVE
+349 HLESDVVE

-368 ADADPDLE
+368 GDVDPDLE
-376 DADAHTSIWRQ
+376 DADAHTDIWRQ
-387 DASSGKFRRLWTL
+387 DAPTGKFRRLWTL
-400 GGRVRSSTTSLLVGL
+400 GGRVRPSTTSLLVGL
-415 LVTGLLLFA
+415 MVTGLLLFA

-439 YWTERKAPATTSAP
+439 YWTEHKAPATTSAP

-491 DGAAADENSDDSKK
+491 DGVAAGGNFDDSKK

-510 RMREDTLGGQESTA
+510 RVQENPLGGQESKA

-531 DTAGATPGDDAGATD
+531 DTAGATPGDDAGATNAP
-546 TQAGEETEQPS
+546 AGEQTEP
-557 VAN
+557 ALEP